1 MVTQLS
7 YFGSGACL
15 VNLRLIQVADP
26 LERPERFREW
36 AVGRIV
42 ISFQE
47 FQSRTN
53 TLLRKYCVE
62 ACDLGFR
69 ALGFRRLRYLPGLIS
84 TQPLRF
90 RDREH

>member
-1 MVTQLS
+1 M
-7 YFGSGACL
+7 
-15 VNLRLIQVADP
+15 NLRLIQVADP

-53 TLLRKYCVE
+53 KLLRRYCVE
-62 ACDLGFR
+62 ACDLGLR
-69 ALGFRRLRYLPGLIS
+69 A
-84 TQPLRF
+84 
-90 RDREH
+90 